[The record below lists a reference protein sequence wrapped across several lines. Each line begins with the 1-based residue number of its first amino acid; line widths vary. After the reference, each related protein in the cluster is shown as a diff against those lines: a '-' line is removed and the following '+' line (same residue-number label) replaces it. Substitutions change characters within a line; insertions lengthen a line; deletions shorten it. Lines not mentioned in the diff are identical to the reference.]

1 MNTRIAVLTILT
13 SAEAGEW
20 TTLDELRGR
29 LGVSRRDVEDA
40 IQDLRL
46 KGRPIIG
53 GAEGVK
59 LSTSPQEIREYA
71 ASRRRRL
78 VQVALGTRALLRT
91 ARRLDATQPTL
102 GL

>member
-1 MNTRIAVLTILT
+1 MTISVLAILNTL
-13 SAEAGEW
+13 EAGEW
-20 TTLDELRGR
+20 ITLDELRQR
-29 LGVSRRDVEDA
+29 LRVSRREVEEA
-40 IQDLRL
+40 VQELRL
-46 KGRPIIG
+46 AGHAVIG

-91 ARRLDATQPTL
+91 ARRLDTTQPSL